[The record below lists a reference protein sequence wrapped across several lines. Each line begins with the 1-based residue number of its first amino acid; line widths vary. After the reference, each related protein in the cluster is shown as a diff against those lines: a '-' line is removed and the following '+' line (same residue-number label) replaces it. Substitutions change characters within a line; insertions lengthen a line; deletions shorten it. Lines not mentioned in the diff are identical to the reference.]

1 MPAASR
7 APAQPGGRRGLRG
20 SRSAPA
26 PQHAGSAGCAPTAVP
41 RPRHL
46 QRHRESGVTLRGV
59 PSGLSVS
66 RPPTPPQPRGYHGKR
81 DTGWPAAGPGS
92 LARPRWEKERRKRR
106 IWGIHAVTVTHLAL
120 SGCQR
125 GTHGAQSSSALVA
138 AVPPPRCLA
147 RHPPAGRGRAAP
159 RRLARCSSWG
169 CSATGNQTWVTRWQ
183 IAPRWCHPAQGYPLP
198 GDPLPA
204 PCL

>member
-1 MPAASR
+1 MQDQPAAR
-7 APAQPGGRRGLRG
+7 PQPFPGLGICSGTGRVV
-20 SRSAPA
+20 SPCAVS
-26 PQHAGSAGCAPTAVP
+26 PQ
-41 RPRHL
+41 
-46 QRHRESGVTLRGV
+46 
-59 PSGLSVS
+59 VS
-66 RPPTPPQPRGYHGKR
+66 LCPGPPTPPQPRGYHGKR

-106 IWGIHAVTVTHLAL
+106 IWGIHAVTVTQLAL